1 MALEKPDWPTFFL
14 LPRLIDGSFIGFH
27 EQKKKKKR
35 KNRARFRII
44 RSNSIIGIQKQG
56 GKLFMP
62 DRSLNSPWPWP
73 LSNYS
78 HSLPP
83 VRLYDCYS
91 VEKENF
97 SIDLYRLKYTYKTRG
112 DNNRTCRKFQLD
124 STGFV
129 QVEKKKENPS
139 IRSSRFIRN
148 RFIIVAH

>member
-1 MALEKPDWPTFFL
+1 
-14 LPRLIDGSFIGFH
+14 
-27 EQKKKKKR
+27 
-35 KNRARFRII
+35 
-44 RSNSIIGIQKQG
+44 
-56 GKLFMP
+56 MP